1 MKRSGATSIAASFV
15 RDVHR
20 EWTRA
25 DDEQTFVYCTFGNS
39 KRGWVSKDSLVSARP
54 DLAGAID
61 RGLWSKMRDGGRIK
75 AKPLTTA
82 SHWFQIVHPD
92 DPNQPVHASNT
103 PSNTPSIPPSDSHDW
118 AGVWYGY
125 EQRVCELER
134 NYSMLLAYLNVQTPT
149 TRCTLT
155 SDEESTSY
163 TVEYVASASAS
174 AFDLE
179 EFVKQHSF
187 SEVSTLESSDLGRHF
202 LSPIDPPQG
211 ADIRL
216 H

>member
-1 MKRSGATSIAASFV
+1 MKRPGTTLVAASFV

-25 DDEQTFVYCTFGNS
+25 DDEQTFVYCTFVNN

-82 SHWFQIVHPD
+82 SHWFHIVHPD

-103 PSNTPSIPPSDSHDW
+103 PSVPPSESHDW

-149 TRCTLT
+149 TRT
-155 SDEESTSY
+155 SDEEATND
-163 TVEYVASASAS
+163 TGEYVAPTPT
-174 AFDLE
+174 FDLE

-187 SEVSTLESSDLGRHF
+187 SELESTLESSDLGRN
-202 LSPIDPPQG
+202 
-211 ADIRL
+211 
-216 H
+216 

>member
-1 MKRSGATSIAASFV
+1 MKRPGPTLIAASFV
-15 RDVHR
+15 RDMHR
-20 EWTRA
+20 EWTRT
-25 DDEQTFVYCTFGNS
+25 DDEQTFVYCTFGNN

-82 SHWFQIVHPD
+82 SHWFHIVHPD
-92 DPNQPVHASNT
+92 DPNQPVHSSNT
-103 PSNTPSIPPSDSHDW
+103 PSNAPSNAPSIPPSESHDW

-149 TRCTLT
+149 TRT
-155 SDEESTSY
+155 SDDESTSY
-163 TVEYVASASAS
+163 TGEYVASAS

-187 SEVSTLESSDLGRHF
+187 SEVSTLESSDLGRH
-202 LSPIDPPQG
+202 
-211 ADIRL
+211 
-216 H
+216 